1 MPEGHTVHRIA
12 ADQNEWFSGQKIALL
27 SPQGRFSTEADVLS
41 GLRLKSVE
49 AFGKHLFYVFTT
61 NRIIHVHLGLYGKF
75 RVHTNPPPEP
85 RGAVRMRVIGSRKS
99 FDLNGPNQCE
109 LIDSE
114 KMEHIIQRLGPD
126 PLRPDADPHDAWRK
140 MSTSTKPIG
149 AMLLDQAVIA
159 GIGNIYRCEI
169 LFLLSINPQKPSN
182 ELNEG
187 QFQAIWDL
195 TCRLLEIGKI
205 NNRIVTTIDLSE
217 TDGDAMIAKSIR
229 RSERLNIYK
238 KPFCPKC
245 GDYVYYW
252 QLANRTVYSC
262 DNCQQ

>member
-12 ADQNEWFSGQKIALL
+12 ADQNEWFAGQKIALL
-27 SPQGRFSTEADVLS
+27 LPQGRFSTEAQSLS

-49 AFGKHLFYVFTT
+49 AFGKHLFYVFSAK
-61 NRIIHVHLGLYGKF
+61 RIIHVHLGLYGKF
-75 RVHTNPPPEP
+75 RVHSNPPPEP
-85 RGAVRMRVIGSRKS
+85 RGAVRMRLIGSRKS

-109 LIDSE
+109 LIDSI
-114 KMEHIIQRLGPD
+114 KMEQVIKRLGPD
-126 PLRPDADPHDAWRK
+126 PLRPDSDPQDAWRK
-140 MSTSTKPIG
+140 ISTSSKPIG
-149 AMLLDQAVIA
+149 AMLLDQSVIA

-169 LFLLSINPQKPSN
+169 LFLLSINPQKPTN
-182 ELNEG
+182 ELNGE

-205 NNRIVTTIDLSE
+205 NNRIVTTIDLNE
-217 TDGDAMIAKSIR
+217 TNGDAIIAKSIR

-238 KPFCPKC
+238 KPFCPNC

-262 DNCQQ
+262 DNCQK